1 MPPDDT
7 LELSALSIPQRH
19 RHVALV
25 GLLRRAVCKVDTTSD
40 GFRLCFPRRGSTWML
55 LAELI
60 DLERRCAPEL
70 DFKLDQAANNP
81 HVQVWVSGEATAIAM
96 LRRRWLPE
104 GFLD

>member
-1 MPPDDT
+1 MTPGDT

-19 RHVALV
+19 RHTALV
-25 GLLRRAVCKVDTTSD
+25 GLLRRAVCNVDTTSD
-40 GFRLCFPRRGSTWML
+40 GFCLCFPRRGSTWML

-70 DFKLDQAANNP
+70 DFKLDQAASNP
-81 HVQVWVSGEATAIAM
+81 HVQVWVSGEAEAVTA

-104 GFLD
+104 ELPD